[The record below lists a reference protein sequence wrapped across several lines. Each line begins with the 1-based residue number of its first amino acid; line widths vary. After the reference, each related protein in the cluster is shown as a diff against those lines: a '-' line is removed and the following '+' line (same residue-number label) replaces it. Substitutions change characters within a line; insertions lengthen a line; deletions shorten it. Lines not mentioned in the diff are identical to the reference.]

1 MIRRTVM
8 SQDSKQTILVVGG
21 CRSGK
26 SRFSEQWAAQR
37 FARRTYVATTVAGDD
52 DEMQRRVAMHRQHR
66 GADWQTIEEPRAI
79 ADVLRQQWQHT
90 DVFLVDCLTLWLT
103 NLLLQNFS
111 DEGILDRVGD
121 LAEAIRECPV
131 SVALV
136 ANEVGLGIVPEAALA
151 RRFRDLAGW
160 CNQTIGARCDQVVF
174 MAAGLPLYLK

>member
-1 MIRRTVM
+1 MIRRTLM
-8 SQDSKQTILVVGG
+8 GQNSKQTILVVGG

-37 FARRTYVATTVAGDD
+37 FVRRTYVATTVCGDD
-52 DEMQRRVAMHRQHR
+52 EEMQRRVAMHRQNR
-66 GADWQTIEEPRAI
+66 SADWQTIEEPHAI
-79 ADVLRQQWQHT
+79 ADVLRHQWQHT

-103 NLLLQNFS
+103 NLLLQDLS
-111 DEGILDRVGD
+111 DEDILDKVGD
-121 LAEAIRECPV
+121 LADAVRECPV

-136 ANEVGLGIVPEAALA
+136 ANEVGLGIVPESALA

-160 CNQTIGARCDQVVF
+160 CNQTIGAHCDQVVL

>member
-8 SQDSKQTILVVGG
+8 SQGSKQTILVVGG

-26 SRFSEQWAAQR
+26 SRFSEQWATER
-37 FARRTYVATTVAGDD
+37 FARKTYVATTVAGDD
-52 DEMQRRVAMHRQHR
+52 EEMLHRVAMHRQNR
-66 GADWQTIEEPRAI
+66 GADWQTIEEPRDI
-79 ADVLRQQWQHT
+79 ADVLRRQWQHT

-103 NLLLQNFS
+103 NLLLQDFA
-111 DEGILDRVGD
+111 DEDILDRVGD
-121 LAEAIRECPV
+121 LAAAIRECPV

-160 CNQTIGARCDQVVF
+160 CNQTIGAGCDQVVF

>member
-1 MIRRTVM
+1 MR
-8 SQDSKQTILVVGG
+8 QNSKQTILVVGG

-26 SRFSEQWAAQR
+26 SRFSEEWAAER
-37 FARRTYVATTVAGDD
+37 FARRTYVATTIAGDD
-52 DEMQRRVAMHRQHR
+52 EEMQRRVAVHRQNR
-66 GADWQTIEEPRAI
+66 SADWQTIEEPHAI
-79 ADVLRQQWQHT
+79 ADVLRHQWQHT

-111 DEGILDRVGD
+111 DDDILDKVRD
-121 LAEAIRECPV
+121 LADAVSECPV

-136 ANEVGLGIVPEAALA
+136 ANEVGLGIVPESALA

-160 CNQTIGARCDQVVF
+160 CNQTMGARCDQVVF